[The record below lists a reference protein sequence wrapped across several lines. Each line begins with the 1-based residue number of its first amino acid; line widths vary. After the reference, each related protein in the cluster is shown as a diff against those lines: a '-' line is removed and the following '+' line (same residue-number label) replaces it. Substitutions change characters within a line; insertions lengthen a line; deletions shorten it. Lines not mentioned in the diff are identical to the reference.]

1 MPGDVQKERSDI
13 TMSRAIV
20 QLGTLAFIFAL
31 FVLTNNYHV
40 LWLLLIFIFE

>member
-1 MPGDVQKERSDI
+1 
-13 TMSRAIV
+13 MSRAIV